1 MSRQTVQFM
10 SDAINS
16 ISVGPWVQG
25 SVRDHRCRGPVS
37 KATPGTSL
45 SVELP
50 HFLRFWYNQNQKF
63 VNQGFPYLPA
73 LAQQFGRAR
82 YITQENC
89 FISIAVLG
97 TAEMRSQVGDSWF
110 EVCTGPSIKAR
121 IPAEMG
127 FATTTTPELRWSS
140 CPSFHLPG
148 SLLEVSSRPEN
159 TWKLPLKLEIC
170 HYYGMLHFEHVSLP
184 AWTGDG
190 VETS

>member
-1 MSRQTVQFM
+1 MLSTQL
-10 SDAINS
+10 
-16 ISVGPWVQG
+16 
-25 SVRDHRCRGPVS
+25 VREHGCRGQCGTTGAGAQFQRLP
-37 KATPGTSL
+37 PGTSL

-73 LAQQFGRAR
+73 LAQQFGRAS

-97 TAEMRSQVGDSWF
+97 MAEMRSQVGDSWF
-110 EVCTGPSIKAR
+110 EVCTGPSIKACV
-121 IPAEMG
+121 PAEMG
-127 FATTTTPELRWSS
+127 FATTTTPELGWSS

-159 TWKLPLKLEIC
+159 TWKLPLKLETC
-170 HYYGMLHFEHVSLP
+170 QDCASSLRYAP
-184 AWTGDG
+184 FLTCLSSSLDG
-190 VETS
+190 RWVETS